1 LYDFVQQN
9 NNKFSTINLQ
19 NAETLKGVGKR
30 MYDAAKMSQMR
41 KLGVRDTLDSFVEA
55 PPAIMEILYGHHQIH
70 NIVLGD
76 GSMENNIQRLEPLLS
91 GPQGYLAL
99 CAAQDGPNP
108 KVQIVSRFQAYV
120 SRYGNKDT
128 TTATT
133 RRQYSSQK
141 LPALDDGNNDDKARL
156 EADVKK
162 AERALDAA
170 TKTAERLEKEADVKT
185 RRGKQHSTR
194 AAAPR
199 FPHTGQAV
207 RRRRRGQEGPGRGQ
221 GFGGVQQ
228 GDAEQGCL

>member
-1 LYDFVQQN
+1 MYDFIS
-9 NNKFSTINLQ
+9 KSSGFGTINLQ
-19 NAETLKGVGKR
+19 NAETLKGKGKCY
-30 MYDAAKMSQMR
+30 YDAAKMSQMR

-55 PPAIMEILYGHHQIH
+55 PPAVLEILYGHHQIH

-99 CAAQDGPNP
+99 CAAQEGPNP

-128 TTATT
+128 TTATS
-133 RRQYSSQK
+133 RKQYSSQK
-141 LPALDDGNNDDKARL
+141 LPALDDGNTDDKARL

-170 TKTAERLEKEADVKT
+170 TKTAERLEKEADVGRGVASNIQRGP
-185 RRGKQHSTR
+185 RRRDNDFH
-194 AAAPR
+194 A
-199 FPHTGQAV
+199 GQAV
-207 RRRRRGQEGPGRGQ
+207 RRRRRIEKETTHFIVRWTR
-221 GFGGVQQ
+221 V
-228 GDAEQGCL
+228 ASMA

>member
-1 LYDFVQQN
+1 MYDFISKN
-9 NNKFSTINLQ
+9 SGFGTINLQ
-19 NAETLKGVGKR
+19 NAETLKGKGKCY
-30 MYDAAKMSQMR
+30 YDAAKMSQMR

-99 CAAQDGPNP
+99 CAAQEGPNP

-128 TTATT
+128 TTATS
-133 RRQYSSQK
+133 RKQYSSQK
-141 LPALDDGNNDDKARL
+141 LPALDDGNTDDKARL

-170 TKTAERLEKEADVKT
+170 TKTAERLEKEADVK
-185 RRGKQHSTR
+185 QC
-194 AAAPR
+194 
-199 FPHTGQAV
+199 Q
-207 RRRRRGQEGPGRGQ
+207 
-221 GFGGVQQ
+221 
-228 GDAEQGCL
+228 

>member
-1 LYDFVQQN
+1 MYDFVQQN

-91 GPQGYLAL
+91 GPTGYLAL

-128 TTATT
+128 TTATS
-133 RRQYSSQK
+133 RKQYSSQK
-141 LPALDDGNNDDKARL
+141 LPALDDGNTDDKARL

-207 RRRRRGQEGPGRGQ
+207 RRRRRGQEGSGRGE
-221 GFGGVQQ
+221 G
-228 GDAEQGCL
+228 LS